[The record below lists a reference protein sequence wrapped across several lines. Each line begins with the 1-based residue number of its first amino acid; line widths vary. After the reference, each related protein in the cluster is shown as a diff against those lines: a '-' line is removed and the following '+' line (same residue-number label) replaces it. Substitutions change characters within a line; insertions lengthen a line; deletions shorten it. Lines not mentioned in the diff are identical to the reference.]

1 MHVID
6 VMAMKAMDIRIAMEV
21 IMFVLSVVGIVI
33 EEMDSVIMTKVI
45 MVVFDMMAMWIDTG
59 VARKVITY
67 WEWK

>member
-21 IMFVLSVVGIVI
+21 IMFVLAVVGIVI

-59 VARKVITY
+59 VATKVITY